1 MIEII
6 GLIIATLTLGYF
18 LWDRY
23 MAKSHRFDID
33 AKNTTF
39 ALFDSPGHKMHGCL
53 AVAFYDLKIVNA
65 SNSPFTLKKV
75 LLAFRINNKRH
86 TTESLVL
93 RTGTLTNGRPAAITR
108 IGADQIVLMGWDNLR
123 SQIGQHQLL
132 QPGAVLSSSALFL
145 LNGLTVAALDDL
157 KCFEIILK
165 DYRGRKTTQIVD
177 VEESWKEN
185 ARKGAR
191 IVNKRFTVDDKGN
204 VSFA

>member
-1 MIEII
+1 MVSGSIS
-6 GLIIATLTLGYF
+6 
-18 LWDRY
+18 
-23 MAKSHRFDID
+23 M
-33 AKNTTF
+33 
-39 ALFDSPGHKMHGCL
+39 C
-53 AVAFYDLKIVNA
+53 
-65 SNSPFTLKKV
+65 
-75 LLAFRINNKRH
+75 
-86 TTESLVL
+86 
-93 RTGTLTNGRPAAITR
+93 
-108 IGADQIVLMGWDNLR
+108 WDNLR